1 MLRFTKLF
9 TVLVIIIFTALTVNI
24 GYCDSSS
31 TGAFQ
36 DVPPHNHA
44 YSEME
49 SLQKNN
55 LLVGYSKT
63 AFNGKPL
70 LSRYMFG
77 VALHGALDRLPLP
90 AEISDGSKSVTTDE
104 LSTLKLLIEQ
114 FGPELEMLGDNTSEA
129 LANIRELGK
138 AEAEWNSNAASRN
151 FGIKL
156 VSLSPFDDTMNAI
169 QLETSQP
176 SVPTP
181 TRNARMAPAIPS
193 NLSSYALVPSYLS
206 PDQEALEMTLP
217 FGDSGHLALSLSH
230 SSLYMGNS
238 LDGVTNLEYG
248 TAISINPIG
257 HLNVGAGAKQ
267 SIVSNSILGAQ
278 GSNSNVYQVHVA
290 YVSGGSKATVG
301 YQVISSLSAP
311 GTLNSTQQLQG
322 PYTRLMLHLGNLRSY
337 LGGDLFL
344 ANSNQDSITPGNI
357 YRGEAGLEWKLSSSL
372 SLSAN
377 YQLYDYSMSALGHTP
392 LDQYLTL
399 GAGVNITRN
408 ASLSLAYELSPGS
421 LQSSS
426 LAPQGNS
433 SVFTT
438 QLSVHF

>member
-1 MLRFTKLF
+1 MSRFTKLVGVLFIIVF
-9 TVLVIIIFTALTVNI
+9 TVLTVNR
-24 GYCDSSS
+24 GYCDSST

-36 DVPPHNHA
+36 DVPPQNHA
-44 YSEME
+44 YSEMQ
-49 SLQKNN
+49 SLQKSN
-55 LLVGYSKT
+55 LIVGYSKT

-90 AEISDGSKSVTTDE
+90 AEISDGSKSVTTEE
-104 LSTLKLLIEQ
+104 LSTIKLLIEQ
-114 FGPELEMLGDNTSEA
+114 FGPELEMLGDNSADA
-129 LANIRELGK
+129 LGNLKDLGK
-138 AEAEWNSNAASRN
+138 AEDEWNTNAESRN

-156 VSLSPFDDTMNAI
+156 VSLSPFDETFNAI
-169 QLETSQP
+169 QLGSNLPSVSQP
-176 SVPTP
+176 
-181 TRNARMAPAIPS
+181 TRDARMAQSVPS
-193 NLSSYALVPSYLS
+193 GISRYALVPSYLS

-217 FGDSGHLALSLSH
+217 FGDSGQLALSLSH

-238 LDGVTNLEYG
+238 LDGVSNLEYG
-248 TAISINPIG
+248 TAISVNPIG

-290 YVSGGSKATVG
+290 YVSGGSKATLG
-301 YQVISSLSAP
+301 YQVLSSLNAP
-311 GTLNSTQQLQG
+311 GALNSSQQLQG
-322 PYTRLMLHLGNLRSY
+322 PYTRLMLQMGNLRSY

-344 ANSNQDSITPGNI
+344 ANSNQDSVTPGNI

-377 YQLYDYSMSALGHTP
+377 YELYDYSMSALGHLP

-408 ASLSLAYELSPGS
+408 ASISLAYELSPGGM
-421 LQSSS
+421 QSSS
-426 LAPQGNS
+426 IAPQGNS